1 MGLRGIPCPLDS
13 LLIRFWVLI
22 AEQAESISR
31 WDRFFKLKKKSPLAR
46 VMGKGR
52 LCVMGL
58 CGVGESHAPDAFA
71 AVLNPTTDTHLSA
84 TRIHNDGIMQGAA
97 LPSTPPVWVA
107 TGWFCRP
114 GSAAVVSIHATRVG
128 GDAQYAKED
137 ETLKWF
143 LSTPPVWVAT
153 LALLA
158 SVSANIVS
166 IHATRVG
173 GDSYRLSITIV
184 SSCFYPRHP
193 CGWRQKGFYL

>member
-1 MGLRGIPCPLDS
+1 
-13 LLIRFWVLI
+13 
-22 AEQAESISR
+22 
-31 WDRFFKLKKKSPLAR
+31 
-46 VMGKGR
+46 
-52 LCVMGL
+52 MGL

-107 TGWFCRP
+107 T
-114 GSAAVVSIHATRVG
+114 
-128 GDAQYAKED
+128 
-137 ETLKWF
+137 
-143 LSTPPVWVAT
+143 

-173 GDSYRLSITIV
+173 GDSKSA
-184 SSCFYPRHP
+184 
-193 CGWRQKGFYL
+193 QKWIHFCAKV